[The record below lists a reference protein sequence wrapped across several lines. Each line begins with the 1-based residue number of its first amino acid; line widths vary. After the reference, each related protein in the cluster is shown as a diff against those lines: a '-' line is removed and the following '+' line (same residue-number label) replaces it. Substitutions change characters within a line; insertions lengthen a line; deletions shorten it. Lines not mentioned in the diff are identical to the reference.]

1 MTVDDLKEKVVGAY
15 RGTPAALWWSVGD
28 REIYHYETQV
38 GEIIGQG
45 YNVLDDSAFS
55 YVHAQT
61 PGVFERIDVTG
72 GPMTVLSRLCREAG
86 LEFFPR
92 VRMNSHYKVDPA
104 SPAYGR
110 FRREHPE
117 LLIGRP
123 GEAIAQGSL
132 EWGIR
137 TGLNYAFPQ
146 VRAHM
151 AAVII
156 ELFERFDV
164 DGVELDF
171 MRHPTLFRPEEA
183 YSYRYLMT
191 DLLVYVRRRMD
202 EVGAARDRPLRLAV
216 RVPPTLADAARVGL
230 DVAEWMALG
239 LVDIVVVG
247 MGMIPFEMPIEQFVE
262 TARDTRCLVYGCIEA
277 ARPAVDDDVLRA
289 LAYRFWSAGASG
301 VYLYNF
307 FTMGPEWNRRMLNQL
322 ADPSALRLLDK
333 RYELDDSSRLTP
345 QGQQGIAG
353 GPFVPDDAHFQIM
366 SAFRNAVP
374 PAQLPLTLQETL
386 TDRGP
391 TLRLEIADDLET
403 AVADGVLGDCSLGLL
418 LSDLMPDQELEV
430 SINGEVVAWSSGSVS
445 TTGWSRTQLE
455 PVYWLRFPTQP
466 VELDLPGVAVE
477 FELGCPSLKQ
487 GVNALQVRL
496 IRPDSQRKAPVVL
509 QGVRV
514 TIRYKRGDG

>member
-1 MTVDDLKEKVVGAY
+1 MTVADLKEKVVDAY

-28 REIYHYETQV
+28 REIYHYETEV

-45 YNVLDDSAFS
+45 YESLDDTAFS

-61 PGVFERIDVTG
+61 PGVLKRIAENTRGLIEATG
-72 GPMTVLSRLCREAG
+72 GPMTVLSRLCRDAG

-92 VRMNSHYKVDPA
+92 VRMNSHYKVDSA

-123 GEAIAQGSL
+123 SEAIAQGSL

-262 TARDTRCLVYGCIEA
+262 DG
-277 ARPAVDDDVLRA
+277 
-289 LAYRFWSAGASG
+289 AG
-301 VYLYNF
+301 
-307 FTMGPEWNRRMLNQL
+307 
-322 ADPSALRLLDK
+322 
-333 RYELDDSSRLTP
+333 
-345 QGQQGIAG
+345 
-353 GPFVPDDAHFQIM
+353 H
-366 SAFRNAVP
+366 
-374 PAQLPLTLQETL
+374 
-386 TDRGP
+386 P
-391 TLRLEIADDLET
+391 T
-403 AVADGVLGDCSLGLL
+403 
-418 LSDLMPDQELEV
+418 
-430 SINGEVVAWSSGSVS
+430 AWS
-445 TTGWSRTQLE
+445 T
-455 PVYWLRFPTQP
+455 
-466 VELDLPGVAVE
+466 A
-477 FELGCPSLKQ
+477 
-487 GVNALQVRL
+487 A
-496 IRPDSQRKAPVVL
+496 
-509 QGVRV
+509 
-514 TIRYKRGDG
+514 